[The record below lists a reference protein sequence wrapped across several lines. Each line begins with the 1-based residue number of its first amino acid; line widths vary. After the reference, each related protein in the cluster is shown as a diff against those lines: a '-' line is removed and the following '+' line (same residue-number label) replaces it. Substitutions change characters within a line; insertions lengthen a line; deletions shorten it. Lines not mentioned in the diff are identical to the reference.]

1 MRIEWRKEEPKPAE
15 RSLESYTEKEK
26 WASLSTKK
34 RIRYLWDYYKLH
46 FFIVFLILY
55 IIGFNI
61 YRQVTHKDTLLFSA
75 LINFAP
81 SEEISKQLSEDY
93 LTYIN
98 ANTRKEQFKLY
109 SGWYLTADKD
119 SPYYEYNFAS
129 QMKILAA
136 IDDEQLDV
144 ILLDRESFD
153 AFSQN
158 GYLYNIEELLRE
170 SSVYDKAKPYIISNI
185 VFLEDNAK
193 DINFDATIEF
203 VAETAE
209 FPMGLDITNCSILSD
224 QQYSDTVYLA
234 VIANTPRKEEVTRYL
249 EYLFAE

>member
-1 MRIEWRKEEPKPAE
+1 MRIEWKKENPEPAK

-26 WASLSTKK
+26 WASLSK
-34 RIRYLWDYYKLH
+34 RKRVRYLWDYYKLP
-46 FFIVFLILY
+46 FVIAFIICY

-61 YRQVTHKDTLLFSA
+61 YRHVTHKDTILFSA

-93 LTYIN
+93 LTYID

-119 SPYYEYNFAS
+119 SQYYEYNFAS

-144 ILLDRESFD
+144 VLLDRESFD

-158 GYLYNIEELLRE
+158 GYLYNIEELLRK
-170 SSVYDKAKPYIISNI
+170 SSVYDKVKPYIINNI
-185 VFLEDNAK
+185 VFLEDNGK
-193 DINFDATIEF
+193 DLNFDATIEF
-203 VAETAE
+203 EATTAE

-224 QQYSDTVYLA
+224 QQYSDTIYLG
-234 VIANTPRKEEVTRYL
+234 VIANTPRKDEVTRYL
-249 EYLFAE
+249 EYLFS